1 MTANVTQR
9 VFPQIFCQTFTSA
22 FQTYLKVF
30 FVSTGAV
37 LASSF
42 WLVHWTNLSWIDQQ
56 DVHNAYVYIGLA
68 GGSLLSALARSWLF
82 FQALIDCSCK
92 LHAAM
97 LTSVLKAP
105 VRFFDVNPA
114 GRILNRFAMD
124 IGYMDE
130 VLPYK
135 LLETLQY
142 VMFNVG
148 ILVLVSV
155 ANVWVIGAS
164 VPFTVLSL
172 YLSKRYIR
180 AAREIKRI
188 EAITCSLVCTH
199 MTDTIHGI
207 TTIRVYKRQQEFIE
221 RFYRFDIHVSLLVL
235 INSPVLSSLARL

>member
-1 MTANVTQR
+1 MPY
-9 VFPQIFCQTFTSA
+9 F
-22 FQTYLKVF
+22 L
-30 FVSTGAV
+30 STGAV

-42 WLVHWTNLSWIDQQ
+42 WLAHWTKLPLIHQQ
-56 DVHNAYVYIGLA
+56 DPYNVYVYVGLA
-68 GGSLLSALARSWLF
+68 GGCLISALCRSFLF
-82 FQALIDCSCK
+82 FHGLINCSSN
-92 LHAAM
+92 LHLTM
-97 LTSVLKAP
+97 LTSLLKTS
-105 VRFFDVNPA
+105 VRFFDVSPA
-114 GRILNRFAMD
+114 GRILNRFAKD
-124 IGYMDE
+124 IGCMDE
-130 VLPYK
+130 VLPYT
-135 LLETLQY
+135 LLEAVQY
-142 VMFNVG
+142 IMFTTS

-164 VPFTVLSL
+164 VPFTILSL